1 MHYRKWKKRAVA
13 IVLATMLLAGNAGNV
28 MGSEGTELPQ
38 PETEES
44 TEEVTV
50 ETSEEVTEEVTEE
63 ETEEPTEE
71 ATEEETE
78 ELTEE
83 TEEVEE
89 TENATEEPTEKE
101 TEEPTEEATEK
112 ETEEPT
118 EEATEEAT
126 EESAGI
132 WYCGNEITDIL
143 YGRDIL
149 VDGIRYYGNDKGLF
163 YLDDSGEKCVEV
175 KLLDDC
181 AENLNY
187 WNGYLYYTVFEN
199 GETRLIQT
207 NLKTLERTIKKV
219 WENQKIGQLYLI
231 NDGEFLYS
239 SGDTIFRLDSDTLEE
254 ATEWEISELELFA
267 PTEYGYVYSVRNGE
281 GYSVYLN
288 QVLLAE
294 QCEYFDI
301 EELDRL
307 YVSCFVNGDYSY
319 YCLEEIPQYDVAA
332 IYSAVETEAPEAD
345 EVKAYTSADLGL
357 EIEIEKLFELL
368 RTNEGGGDENLPSK
382 YGAEATVDDLKAASN
397 GETLT
402 SNQKNIVKRA
412 RQMMEIEWTPL
423 RDIQSFNNAKTFP
436 AGKKIKGLLY
446 GQCSVTGVNVPFS
459 AKLEEFLDAT
469 KNPNSKLYT
478 ERGVGRFKRADGTY
492 EYIEC
497 PYYSCDCSCFV
508 SYAWGYSR
516 QKSTTE
522 LKNNISV
529 IRNSPKKV
537 QVGDILLRVGVSGK
551 SNHVILVVGVE
562 HDANKE
568 ISRVITYE
576 STTGDVYMTCEKKY
590 TFEEYKNKLDKEK
603 YSVYYYNTDKTSGN
617 PTVISYTHNCAVP
630 IDGDYCNKC
639 VPFTISSSKFN
650 LYEGNSKQVTTNQKA
665 AWKSSNTSVATVDGS
680 GLVTAVKAG
689 TATITATW
697 KGFKRT
703 CEVTVKEKKLTL
715 NKETAT
721 VYTGKT
727 CRLEALTEPTAKVTW
742 KSSDTS
748 VATVEKGTVTGVKA
762 GTATIT
768 AKANGITRKCKITVK
783 NPSLE
788 ISKTELTVYTV
799 KSETLTA
806 TAKPAET
813 VTWKSS
819 NPAIAKVSKN
829 GQVTGVKEGK
839 AIIRATANGLTRECK
854 VTVKKPTLSLN
865 KETMELYTG
874 KTGTVTATVTPST
887 TVSWK
892 SSNTAIATV
901 SSSGEVKGIAAGKV
915 DITASAH
922 GISRTCTVTVKKPTI
937 KISRSTAALYKGQT
951 LQLTAQT
958 APSTTIK
965 WTSANESRATVN
977 GNGLVTA
984 KAAGTVA
991 IVASANGLSAGC
1003 VVTIKNCTLMLSSE
1017 TATVARGKTLTLRAT
1032 ATPAATVTWRS
1043 GNTSVATVSN
1053 GVVRGVK
1060 AGTVNIMATA
1070 NGITKICRV
1079 TVK

>member
-13 IVLATMLLAGNAGNV
+13 MALAAMLLAGNAGNV
-28 MGSEGTELPQ
+28 MGSEKTELPQ
-38 PETEES
+38 TETEEN
-44 TEEVTV
+44 
-50 ETSEEVTEEVTEE
+50 TEEVTEE
-63 ETEEPTEE
+63 ASEEVTEDGTEE

-78 ELTEE
+78 EVTESM
-83 TEEVEE
+83 
-89 TENATEEPTEKE
+89 
-101 TEEPTEEATEK
+101 EEATEEK
-112 ETEEPT
+112 TEEVT
-118 EEATEEAT
+118 EPSEEAT
-126 EESAGI
+126 EESMEEVTEEEPEEPTEEPTEDVEEIEEAAGI
-132 WYCGNEITDIL
+132 WYYGNEITDIL

-149 VDGIRYYGNDKGLF
+149 VDGIRYYGNENGLF

-207 NLKTLERTIKKV
+207 NLKTLERTIKKA

-332 IYSAVETEAPEAD
+332 IYSAGETEAPEAD

-368 RTNEGGGDENLPSK
+368 RTNEGGGDENLPGK

-478 ERGVGRFKRADGTY
+478 ERGVGRFKRADGTD

-508 SYAWGYSR
+508 SYAWGLGEQYSTGKL
-516 QKSTTE
+516 QG
-522 LKNNISV
+522 ISV
-529 IRNSPKKV
+529 TRNSPKKV

-603 YSVYYYNTDKTSGN
+603 YSVYYYNTNKTSGDSK
-617 PTVISYTHNCAVP
+617 VISYTHNCAVP

-650 LYEGNSKQVTTNQKA
+650 LYKGDSKQVTTNQKA
-665 AWKSSNTSVATVDGS
+665 SWKSSNTSVATVDGS

-697 KGFKRT
+697 KGFKRS

-721 VYTGKT
+721 VYIGKT

-813 VTWKSS
+813 VIWKSS
-819 NPAIAKVSKN
+819 NTAIAKVSKN

-839 AIIRATANGLTRECK
+839 AIIRATANGLTKECK

-915 DITASAH
+915 DITASAN

-937 KISRSTAALYKGQT
+937 KISQSTAALYKGQT

>member
-44 TEEVTV
+44 TEEVT
-50 ETSEEVTEEVTEE
+50 EEASEEVTEEVTEE

-71 ATEEETE
+71 ETEGPTEEETE
-78 ELTEE
+78 KVTEE
-83 TEEVEE
+83 
-89 TENATEEPTEKE
+89 
-101 TEEPTEEATEK
+101 

-118 EEATEEAT
+118 EEATEEPMEETTEVEETEEVTEEETETNEEA

-239 SGDTIFRLDSDTLEE
+239 SGDTIFSLDSDTLEE
-254 ATEWEISELELFA
+254 ATEWEISGLELFA

-294 QCEYFDI
+294 QCEHFNVV
-301 EELDRL
+301 ELDRL
-307 YVSCFVNGDYSY
+307 YVSCTIDEDHLY
-319 YCLEEIPQYDVAA
+319 YCLEEIPQYDVAILCSNGETA
-332 IYSAVETEAPEAD
+332 AVETD
-345 EVKAYTSADLGL
+345 EIEAYTSADLGL

-368 RTNEGGGDENLPSK
+368 RTNEGGSDENPPGK
-382 YGAEATVDDLKAASN
+382 YGIEATVEDLKAASN

-402 SNQKNIVKRA
+402 SNQKNIIKRA
-412 RQMMEIEWTPL
+412 RQMMEIEWIPL
-423 RDIQSFNNAKTFP
+423 CNIKAFANGKTFP
-436 AGKKIKGLLY
+436 AGQTIKGLLY
-446 GQCSVTGVNVPFS
+446 GMCVKGEYVPWECDFS
-459 AKLEEFLDAT
+459 KFLSET
-469 KNPNSKLYT
+469 KDKNSKLYT
-478 ERGVGRFKRADGTY
+478 DRGSYNGN
-492 EYIEC
+492 EC
-497 PYYSCDCSCFV
+497 PYYACDCSSFV
-508 SYAWGYSR
+508 SYAWDLDKR
-516 QKSTTE
+516 MTTDG
-522 LKNNISV
+522 LKKVSV
-529 IRNSPKKV
+529 EREEAEEV
-537 QVGDILLRVGVSGK
+537 QVGDILLRVNSSVG
-551 SNHVILVVGVE
+551 SNHVILVVGVK
-562 HDANKE
+562 HDASNN
-568 ISRVITYE
+568 ISQVITNE
-576 STTGDVYMTCEKKY
+576 SKTDGVYMTYQHKY
-590 TFEEYKNKLDKEK
+590 TKDEYERKLSKED
-603 YSVYYYNTDKTSGN
+603 YSVYYCSDTKR
-617 PTVISYTHNCAVP
+617 VVSYTHNCAVP

-650 LYEGNSKQVTTNQKA
+650 LYKGDSKQVTTNQEVT
-665 AWKSSNTSVATVDGS
+665 WKSSNTSVATVDGS

-697 KGFKRT
+697 KGFKRS

-715 NKETAT
+715 KETAT

-742 KSSDTS
+742 KSSNTS
-748 VATVEKGTVTGVKA
+748 VATVEKGTVTGIKA

-819 NPAIAKVSKN
+819 NTAIAKVSKN

-839 AIIRATANGLTRECK
+839 AIIRATANGLTKECK

-937 KISRSTAALYKGQT
+937 KISQSTATLYKGKT
-951 LQLTAQT
+951 LQLTAET

>member
-13 IVLATMLLAGNAGNV
+13 MALAAMLLAGNAGNV
-28 MGSEGTELPQ
+28 MGSEKTELPQ
-38 PETEES
+38 TETEEN
-44 TEEVTV
+44 TEEVT
-50 ETSEEVTEEVTEE
+50 EEASEEVTEDGTEEATEEETEEVTESLEEATEEETEELTEEATEKVTEE

-71 ATEEETE
+71 ATEEPTE
-78 ELTEE
+78 ETTEVEE
-83 TEEVEE
+83 TEEVTEEE
-89 TENATEEPTEKE
+89 TETN
-101 TEEPTEEATEK
+101 EEA
-112 ETEEPT
+112 
-118 EEATEEAT
+118 
-126 EESAGI
+126 EESAEI

-254 ATEWEISELELFA
+254 ATEWEISGLELFA

-294 QCEYFDI
+294 QCEHFNVV
-301 EELDRL
+301 ELDRL
-307 YVSCFVNGDYSY
+307 YVSCTIDEDHLY
-319 YCLEEIPQYDVAA
+319 YCLEEIPQYDVAILCSNGETA
-332 IYSAVETEAPEAD
+332 AVETD
-345 EVKAYTSADLGL
+345 EIGAYTSADLGL

-402 SNQKNIVKRA
+402 SNQKNIIKRA
-412 RQMMEIEWTPL
+412 RQMMEIEWIPL
-423 RDIQSFNNAKTFP
+423 CNIKAFADGKTFP
-436 AGKKIKGLLY
+436 AGQTIKGLLY
-446 GQCSVTGVNVPFS
+446 GQCIDNGKYVPWGCSFS
-459 AKLEEFLDAT
+459 KFLSET
-469 KNPNSKLYT
+469 KDKNSKLYT
-478 ERGVGRFKRADGTY
+478 DRGSYKGNK
-492 EYIEC
+492 C
-497 PYYSCDCSCFV
+497 PYYACDCSSFV
-508 SYAWGYSR
+508 SYAWDLDGR
-516 QKSTTE
+516 MTTYG
-522 LKNNISV
+522 LRDIS
-529 IRNSPKKV
+529 IKRKGSEEV
-537 QVGDILLRVGVSGK
+537 QVGDILLRLDSPAG
-551 SNHVILVVGVE
+551 SNHVILVVGVK
-562 HDANKE
+562 HDANNK
-568 ISRVITYE
+568 ISQVITNE
-576 STTGDVYMTCEKKY
+576 SKTDGVYMTYQHKY
-590 TFEEYKNKLDKEK
+590 TKDEYERKLSVQD
-603 YSVYYYNTDKTSGN
+603 YSVYYCSDTKR
-617 PTVISYTHNCAVP
+617 VVSYTHNCAVP

-650 LYEGNSKQVTTNQKA
+650 LYEGDSKQVTTNQKA
-665 AWKSSNTSVATVDGS
+665 SWKSSNTSVATVDGS

-727 CRLEALTEPTAKVTW
+727 CKLKASTEPTAKVKW
-742 KSSDTS
+742 KSNDTS
-748 VATVEKGTVTGVKA
+748 VATVENGTVTGVKA

-813 VTWKSS
+813 ITWKSS
-819 NPAIAKVSKN
+819 NTAIAKVSQN
-829 GQVTGVKEGK
+829 GEVTGVKEGK
-839 AIIRATANGLTRECK
+839 AIIRATANGLIRECK

-865 KETMELYTG
+865 KETMELYMG
-874 KTGTVTATVTPST
+874 KTGTVTVTVAPST

-901 SSSGEVKGIAAGKV
+901 SSNGEVKGIAAGKAN
-915 DITASAH
+915 ITASAH
-922 GISRTCTVTVKKPTI
+922 GISRTCIVTVKKPTI
-937 KISRSTAALYKGQT
+937 KISQSTATLYKGQT

-958 APSTTIK
+958 APSTAIK
-965 WTSANESRATVN
+965 WTSANESRATVSS
-977 GNGLVTA
+977 NGLVTA

-1060 AGTVNIMATA
+1060 AGTVNITATA

>member
-44 TEEVTV
+44 TEEVT
-50 ETSEEVTEEVTEE
+50 EEASEEVTEEVTEE

-71 ATEEETE
+71 ETEGPTEEETE
-78 ELTEE
+78 KVTEE
-83 TEEVEE
+83 
-89 TENATEEPTEKE
+89 
-101 TEEPTEEATEK
+101 

-118 EEATEEAT
+118 EEATEEPTEETTEVEETEEVTEEETETNEEA

-239 SGDTIFRLDSDTLEE
+239 SGDTIFSLDSDTMEE
-254 ATEWEISELELFA
+254 ATEWKISGLELFA

-294 QCEYFDI
+294 QCEHFNVV
-301 EELDRL
+301 ELDRL
-307 YVSCFVNGDYSY
+307 YVSCTIDEDHLY
-319 YCLEEIPQYDVAA
+319 YCLEEIPQYDVAVL
-332 IYSAVETEAPEAD
+332 YSNGETAAVETD
-345 EVKAYTSADLGL
+345 EIEAYTSADLGL
-357 EIEIEKLFELL
+357 EIELEKLFELL
-368 RTNEGGGDENLPSK
+368 RTNEGGSDENPPGK
-382 YGAEATVDDLKAASN
+382 YGIEATVEDLKAASN

-402 SNQKNIVKRA
+402 SNQKNIIKRA
-412 RQMMEIEWTPL
+412 RQMMEIEWIPL
-423 RDIQSFNNAKTFP
+423 CNIKAFADGKTFP
-436 AGKKIKGLLY
+436 AGQTIKGLLY
-446 GQCSVTGVNVPFS
+446 GQCIDNGKYVPWGCSFS
-459 AKLEEFLDAT
+459 KFLSET
-469 KNPNSKLYT
+469 KDKNSKLYT
-478 ERGVGRFKRADGTY
+478 DRGSY
-492 EYIEC
+492 EEKKC
-497 PYYSCDCSCFV
+497 PYYACDCSSFV
-508 SYAWGYSR
+508 SYAWDLDGR
-516 QKSTTE
+516 MTTYG
-522 LKNNISV
+522 LRDISV
-529 IRNSPKKV
+529 KRKGSEEV
-537 QVGDILLRVGVSGK
+537 QVGDILLRLDSPAG
-551 SNHVILVVGVE
+551 SNHVILVVGVK
-562 HDANKE
+562 HDANNK
-568 ISRVITYE
+568 ISQVITNE
-576 STTGDVYMTCEKKY
+576 SKTDGVYMTYKHKY
-590 TFEEYKNKLDKEK
+590 TKDEYERKLSVQD
-603 YSVYYYNTDKTSGN
+603 YSVYYCSDTKR
-617 PTVISYTHNCAVP
+617 VVSYTHSCAVP

-650 LYEGNSKQVTTNQKA
+650 LYKGDSKQVTTNQEVT
-665 AWKSSNTSVATVDGS
+665 WKSSNTSVATVDGS

-697 KGFKRT
+697 KGFKRS

-715 NKETAT
+715 KETAT

-742 KSSDTS
+742 KSSNTS
-748 VATVEKGTVTGVKA
+748 VATVEKGTVTGIKA

-819 NPAIAKVSKN
+819 NTAIAKVSKN

-839 AIIRATANGLTRECK
+839 AIIRATANGLTKECK

-937 KISRSTAALYKGQT
+937 KISQSTATLYKGKT
-951 LQLTAQT
+951 LQLTAET